1 MISVVVATYGDY
13 DVWGPIAERAL
24 ASTKEFDEV
33 IYVHGE
39 TLASARNAGARKA
52 RGERLVFLDADD
64 ELAPGFK
71 DLVVEE
77 EDILQP
83 LTIYRQ
89 PDGTETEPHYLLP
102 YGDLYDG
109 NHIVIGAP
117 INREL
122 MLSVGGFDEYPV
134 AEDWALWLK
143 MRRAGATFGQTKATY
158 IVNVNH
164 NSRNLIL
171 GDIYMQIRRDCA

>member
-1 MISVVVATYGDY
+1 MISVVVATFGDY
-13 DVWGPIAERAL
+13 DKWSAIAQNAL
-24 ASTKEFDEV
+24 RSASDFDDV
-33 IYVHGE
+33 IYMHHD
-39 TLASARNAGARKA
+39 TLAKARNAGALVAKGDRI
-52 RGERLVFLDADD
+52 VFLDADD

-71 DLVVEE
+71 DLVVED

-83 LTIYRQ
+83 QTIYRY
-89 PDGTETEPHYLLP
+89 PDGTVDGPSYLLP

-117 INREL
+117 INRQL
-122 MLSVGGFDEYPV
+122 MLDVGGFDEYPV

-158 IVNVNH
+158 IVNVH
-164 NSRNLIL
+164 PQSRNLIL